1 MRSVPPCVI
10 DEEVGNPVGGLENRR
25 QNGRVSQQA
34 DLLQET

>member
-10 DEEVGNPVGGLENRR
+10 DGEVENPVGGLENQR
-25 QNGRVSQQA
+25 QNRRVSPQA